1 MENFNQEVDS
11 PRKTWR
17 EIEEQRRG
25 NPDLLGGEILVQTN
39 VHRNITLNVSL
50 GSI

>member
-11 PRKTWR
+11 LRKTWR

-25 NPDLLGGEILVQTN
+25 NPDLLGNWGRYWCRQMFIATVL
-39 VHRNITLNVSL
+39 
-50 GSI
+50 

>member
-11 PRKTWR
+11 LRKTWR

-25 NPDLLGGEILVQTN
+25 NPDLLGGDIGADKCSSQ
-39 VHRNITLNVSL
+39 HYFKFSL
-50 GSI
+50 GFI